1 MFDVLVHLIFDVLV
15 HSAIGAVFLIWPFCI
30 CLAKFAVP
38 ISECTFDVRL
48 TLHYVG
54 TIPISFEETQVF
66 LYIFLFDSPSSV
78 QYTYIPI

>member
-1 MFDVLVHLIFDVLV
+1 MFLSIYCLMFLSIPLLGPYSFY
-15 HSAIGAVFLIWPFCI
+15 GRFVFAF
-30 CLAKFAVP
+30 AKFAVP
-38 ISECTFDVRL
+38 ISECTFDVHL

-78 QYTYIPI
+78 QYTYVPI